1 MQVKE
6 IMTRK
11 IDFINRT
18 DSIQDAAQ
26 KMRDDNVGALPV
38 FDSNYLVGML
48 TDRDITIR
56 STAYGKEPSK
66 TRVYEIMST
75 EVYFCSET
83 FSIEE
88 AAALMEKKQ
97 VRRLL
102 VKNVDGHVTGM
113 ISLTDLARGFNREL
127 AAQVL
132 SKISTP
138 AHPQWL

>member
-1 MQVKE
+1 MLVKD
-6 IMTRK
+6 IMTHRV
-11 IDFINRT
+11 DFVNRT
-18 DSIQDAAQ
+18 DTIQEAAQ

-56 STAYGKEPSK
+56 STASGKDPSK
-66 TRVYEIMST
+66 TSVYEVMTT
-75 EVYFCSET
+75 EVYSCSEEFT
-83 FSIEE
+83 IEE

-102 VKNVDGHVTGM
+102 VKNADGHVTGM
-113 ISLTDLARGFNREL
+113 ISLTDLARGFKREL

-138 AHPQWL
+138 AHPQWF

>member
-1 MQVKE
+1 MFVKD
-6 IMTRK
+6 IMTHRV
-11 IDFINRT
+11 DFINRT
-18 DSIQDAAQ
+18 DTIQEAAQ

-56 STAYGKEPSK
+56 STASGKDPLK
-66 TRVYEIMST
+66 TRVYEIMTS
-75 EVYFCSET
+75 EVYFCSEK

-102 VKNVDGHVTGM
+102 VKNADGHVTGM

-138 AHPQWL
+138 AKPQWL